1 MSTELEKLK
10 QELATAAVVAERYR
24 LRVLAK
30 DVEFEKER
38 VVWRKKVRLLEAE
51 LRTLRKSTRRPT

>member
-1 MSTELEKLK
+1 MSTEMVELQRK
-10 QELATAAVVAERYR
+10 LATAEVVAERYR